1 LDDDFITVGQVRIV
15 RVLPGEVGLIREQ
28 GTEVLLDVGTHVFN
42 SGIVSVQGKV
52 KYDELKNFNHGRYHY
67 LRVDRGYFARVWA
80 VVMIDGME
88 TVVPRVRARQFINI
102 LLTIASLHLLIIS
115 LFLHI
120 HSF

>member
-80 VVMIDGME
+80 VVMTDGME
-88 TVVPRVRARQFINI
+88 TVVPRVRARQCLNI
-102 LLTIASLHLLIIS
+102 LLTIASLHLLVLS
-115 LFLHI
+115 LFLFL